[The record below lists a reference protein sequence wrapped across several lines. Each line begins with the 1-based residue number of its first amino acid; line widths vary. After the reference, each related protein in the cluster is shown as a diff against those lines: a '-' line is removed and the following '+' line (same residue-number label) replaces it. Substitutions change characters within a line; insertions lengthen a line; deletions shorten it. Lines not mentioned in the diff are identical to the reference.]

1 MALIPHQVILNAAS
15 DSVIQ
20 ESKTMSKKK
29 APRMHGMMPNVWYGA
44 IPSLSIL
51 RGHPSFVCLPEP
63 DDVTLE
69 YGRASYRYIKE
80 EDALWSRLHA
90 GRLTTGNLNAALG
103 FYEPCAGKVL
113 RLHKSWLS
121 HNRIVSVYHHL
132 CDDVYDIGSAA
143 GVEGEALAR
152 MRNEQVHV
160 LANQQAFPSNDTDEE
175 AFEALK
181 QRKARTLKS
190 MRDINKV
197 RCAWGSAQEATTLA
211 ILCEHWCTQKMLFEV
226 GLFALSD
233 DEIRLRGFSP
243 DDLPPI
249 GATPDALCMDT
260 CDKSVAVSTFGS
272 FQQLDACAVVEVKNS
287 CPFTFSCSSRGKCA
301 FHVRDRGPREY
312 VDVLHVPQLQFQM
325 LCSKTPSAFLVSK
338 SASKGVR
345 IFQMARDDEYIQCML
360 TVLRLFYKTYVL
372 KKRVP
377 PVNALSNLKEHQ
389 ELLMRTKAIARACL
403 LVDVIDDQEGLLQN
417 IVHSNKTIDRR
428 FFLDS

>member
-15 DSVIQ
+15 DSGIQ
-20 ESKTMSKKK
+20 ESRSASKKK

-44 IPSLSIL
+44 IPSLSVL
-51 RGHPSFVCLPEP
+51 RGHPSFVCLPER

-80 EDALWSRLHA
+80 DDVLWSRLHA

-121 HNRIVSVYHHL
+121 HSRIVSVYHHL
-132 CDDVYDIGSAA
+132 CDDVYDIGAA
-143 GVEGEALAR
+143 KGAEGDAHGR
-152 MRNEQVHV
+152 MRNEQAHV
-160 LANQQAFPSNDTDEE
+160 LANQQGLRHGNDTDEE

-181 QRKARTLKS
+181 LRKARSLKS
-190 MRDINKV
+190 MRDMNKV

-211 ILCEHWCTQKMLFEV
+211 ILCEHWRTDKMLFEV
-226 GLFALSD
+226 GLFALND

-272 FQQLDACAVVEVKNS
+272 FLDACAVVEVKNS

-325 LCSKTPSAFLVSK
+325 LCSNTPSAFLVSK
-338 SASKGVR
+338 SASKGMR
-345 IFQMARDDEYIQCML
+345 IFQMERDDEYIQCML
-360 TVLRLFYKTYVL
+360 TVLRSFYKTYVV

-389 ELLMRTKAIARACL
+389 ELLMRTRAIARACL

-417 IVHSNKTIDRR
+417 IVHSKTIDKRY
-428 FFLDS
+428 FLDS